1 MAETKDDIDIKEN
14 EGGKSKKKLIII
26 AAAVLLLGGG
36 AAAFFFMAGDETL
49 SEDAAEAK
57 PIKQAAI
64 YHTVEKPFVINFDKQ
79 SGNRVKYMQIKLK
92 VMARDQEAVDAIKL
106 HMPAIQHALLMLF
119 FSQNYDA
126 MNTKEGTKALR
137 KETLTTINDLLT
149 AEKQPSLLEA
159 VYFTSL
165 IMQ

>member
-36 AAAFFFMAGDETL
+36 AAAFFLMGGE
-49 SEDAAEAK
+49 EDADEAK

-64 YHTVEKPFVINFDKQ
+64 YHTDDKPFVINFDKQ
-79 SGNRVKYMQIKLK
+79 SDNRVKYMSIKLK
-92 VMARDQEAVDAIKL
+92 FMARDQAAIDAVKL

-126 MNTKEGTKALR
+126 MNTKEGTRALR
-137 KETLTTINDLLT
+137 KKTLTTINDVLT

>member
-1 MAETKDDIDIKEN
+1 MAETKDDIDITEN
-14 EGGKSKKKLIII
+14 EGGKSKKMLIII
-26 AAAVLLLGGG
+26 AAVLLLGSG
-36 AAAFFFMAGDETL
+36 AAAFFLMGGEEAP
-49 SEDAAEAK
+49 SEDAVEAK

-79 SGNRVKYMQIKLK
+79 SDNRVKYMSIKLK
-92 VMARDQEAVDAIKL
+92 LMARDQAAIDAVKL
-106 HMPAIQHALLMLF
+106 HMPAIQHTLLMLF